1 VSLAR
6 RLDAVLAPRPVA
18 GIAVATGLAVAL
30 AEWGVLPRAALLVAA
45 PAVVA
50 TLLVD
55 TALYNTLSVRTGD
68 GFWLL
73 LSGFVLLQSV
83 AVAAVSALAG
93 RALRRR

>member
-1 VSLAR
+1 M
-6 RLDAVLAPRPVA
+6 A